1 MSTATAHRTRL
12 ILCLGTVYVVWSASF
27 LVTKIGVGSLPP
39 FLFGSLRF
47 VIGGLLLLIVA
58 RMVAKRRGEP
68 LLPRIDAAGW
78 RSLLTVGAL
87 CVLVSNGLNVWGLQ
101 HVASNEAALLNVSSP
116 FLIALLGTLGPRA
129 HPLTPTH

>member
-58 RMVAKRRGEP
+58 RMVASELTDALAIERPAHSLHRQNSVAVGTCLLFQSERVDDLVQRGGD
-68 LLPRIDAAGW
+68 LLFNELFVGFEKLDH
-78 RSLLTVGAL
+78 LLL
-87 CVLVSNGLNVWGLQ
+87 S
-101 HVASNEAALLNVSSP
+101 H
-116 FLIALLGTLGPRA
+116 
-129 HPLTPTH
+129 